1 MTDPLWSE
9 LADAVL
15 DLERE
20 LRGLGLWAQHPPAA
34 ELLASQQPFCVDT
47 LGFEQWLQWIFVPRM
62 TAIIQHGRSLPGAFS
77 IAPMGEETLAWM
89 GRRRYTLVAILT
101 RIDGLAAK
109 LS

>member
-1 MTDPLWSE
+1 MTDPLWDDM
-9 LADAVL
+9 ADAIL

-20 LRGLGLWAQHPPAA
+20 LRGLGLWAQSPPDA

-62 TAIIQHGRSLPGAFS
+62 EAIIQQGRNLPGAFS
-77 IAPMGEETLAWM
+77 IAPMGEEALAWM

-101 RIDGLAAK
+101 RIDGLAAR
-109 LS
+109 LG

>member
-1 MTDPLWSE
+1 MTDPLWHE

-20 LRGLGLWAQHPPAA
+20 LRGLGLWAQHPPDA

-62 TAIIQHGRSLPGAFS
+62 TAIIRQGQNLPAAFS
-77 IAPMGEETLAWM
+77 IAPMGEEALAWL
-89 GRRRYTLVAILT
+89 GRRRNTLVAILT
-101 RIDGLAAK
+101 RIDGLAAR